1 MSELA
6 GLKQLMLEAPEGQ
19 LDPSMLPLIEKWDSE
34 PKAIQILEVLDKCIY
49 YGASSDFVVSV
60 LQIMLEYSM
69 AAEGITL
76 EQLVPLAVWRV

>member
-60 LQIMLEYSM
+60 LQIMLEYAM